1 VGDEFNTT
9 AAGIHVDGMMKAP
22 EIYNIFDTEAL
33 LNRPVGVKIDDK
45 SGVAGVAFWLNQYL
59 GLSGDQQLDKK
70 HPAVTKIATW
80 VEEQYRQGRT
90 TAIASEEMVEHI
102 NTPLCLNMVRIPVTL
117 HECCEKWIA
126 SSLYSSR

>member
-1 VGDEFNTT
+1 
-9 AAGIHVDGMMKAP
+9 MMKAP
-22 EIYNIFDTEAL
+22 EIYNIFDTEAS
-33 LNRPVGVKIDDK
+33 LNRPVGVKINDK

-102 NTPLCLNMVRIPVTL
+102 NTPLPEYGTEGTTDAIFVVVKRGLLRRSIPRDDV
-117 HECCEKWIA
+117 CCDCE
-126 SSLYSSR
+126 